1 MSSFFSLYRKGLV
14 SLVTGPVLVAVGLVS
29 GIRLMALAGMA
40 VLVWG
45 GYRFFAAR
53 GAAR

>member
-1 MSSFFSLYRKGLV
+1 MSSFFSLYRRGLV
-14 SLVTGPVLVAVGLVS
+14 SMVTGPALVAVGLVT
-29 GIRLMALAGMA
+29 GMRLIALAGLA

-53 GAAR
+53 RAGR

>member
-1 MSSFFSLYRKGLV
+1 MSSFFSLYRRGLV
-14 SLVTGPVLVAVGLVS
+14 SMVTGPVLVAVGLVA
-29 GIRLMALAGMA
+29 GVRLVALAGLV

-53 GAAR
+53 KAGR